1 MSTLRRM
8 RRALLVAIFFVSAPA
23 AHAAPNV
30 SISPSS
36 VVGQAPFAV
45 TLTAVG
51 AADTYSWDLG
61 DGARAEGQVVHHAYA
76 TGRYTATLTAT
87 QGGET
92 AQASVTILAA
102 KLTLSAPAKG
112 TYGRRVRMSGRIR
125 PALAGADV
133 VLRAA
138 EAGIAAA
145 RADRRGR
152 FQFRPRLGRPV
163 TYQVAFGPVLSN
175 VVAPAVR
182 PRLDISIP
190 RSRMIGQRLV
200 ISARLRPGD
209 AGSVQVRVWRGGRE
223 LAPRSLG
230 TGGVIRLPTR
240 RATSY
245 VLQVT
250 VEPAGEFARVIRT
263 LHTAVHVPYLSEGS
277 RGPSVRILE
286 RRLRELAFALHG
298 IDGLYAHDTTEAI
311 LAFQK
316 LHGLPRT
323 GQVGPGLWARLRRAH
338 RPRPRHRGTH
348 LEVSKGRQIL
358 LDVRGGRV
366 FRVVH
371 ISTGATGNTPIGRW
385 RIYRKSRGWDW
396 VLWYPMYFLRGF
408 AVHGYP
414 SVPAYPASHGCV
426 RVPMWIAPSLFAAH
440 PYGQRI
446 YVY

>member
-1 MSTLRRM
+1 MSTLRTM

-23 AHAAPNV
+23 AQAAPNV
-30 SISPSS
+30 SISPSG
-36 VVGQAPFAV
+36 VLGQSPFAV

-51 AADTYSWDLG
+51 TADTYTWDLG
-61 DGARAEGQVVHHAYA
+61 DGTQAEGLVVQHAYA

-87 QGGET
+87 QGGEAT
-92 AQASVTILAA
+92 QVRVTIVAA
-102 KLTLSAPAKG
+102 KLALSAPAKG
-112 TYGRRVRMSGRIR
+112 TYGRRVRISGRVV
-125 PALAGADV
+125 PALAGARV
-133 VLRAA
+133 ALH
-138 EAGIAAA
+138 AGETGVAAA
-145 RADRRGR
+145 KTDKRGR
-152 FQFRPRLGRPV
+152 FAFRPRLGRPV
-163 TYQVAFGPVLSN
+163 SYQVALGSILSN
-175 VVAPAVR
+175 AVTPAVR
-182 PRLDISIP
+182 PRLDISLP

-200 ISARLRPGD
+200 VGARLRPAD
-209 AGSVQVRVWRGGRE
+209 AGSLRVRVWRGGRE
-223 LAPRSLG
+223 LKPRSLG
-230 TGGVIRLPTR
+230 AGGVVRLPTR
-240 RATSY
+240 RATNY

-250 VEPAGEFARVIRT
+250 VEPAGEFARAIRT
-263 LHTAVHVPYLSEGS
+263 LHTAVHVPHLSEGS

-323 GQVGPGLWARLRRAH
+323 GHVGPALWARLRRAQ
-338 RPRPRHRGTH
+338 RPRPRYRGTH
-348 LEVSKGRQIL
+348 LEVSKSRQVL
-358 LDVRGGRV
+358 FDVRRDRV
-366 FRVVH
+366 FRIVH
-371 ISTGATGNTPIGRW
+371 VSTGVTGNTPIGRW
-385 RIYRKSRGWDW
+385 RIYRKSAGWDW

-440 PYGQRI
+440 PYGQTI

>member
-1 MSTLRRM
+1 M

-23 AHAAPNV
+23 AQAAPNV
-30 SISPSS
+30 SISPSG
-36 VVGQAPFAV
+36 VVGQSPFAV

-51 AADTYSWDLG
+51 AADSYSWDLG
-61 DGARAEGQVVHHAYA
+61 DGTRAEGQVVQHAYA
-76 TGRYTATLTAT
+76 TGRYTVTLTAT

-92 AQASVTILAA
+92 AQASATILAA
-102 KLTLSAPAKG
+102 KVTLSAPKKG

-133 VLRAA
+133 VLRVAGT
-138 EAGIAAA
+138 GIAAA
-145 RADRRGR
+145 RTDRKGR

-163 TYQVAFGPVLSN
+163 SYQVAFGSDPLERGRAGGAAETRHLDSPLAHDRPAPRAWARGCVPVTR
-175 VVAPAVR
+175 A
-182 PRLDISIP
+182 
-190 RSRMIGQRLV
+190 Q
-200 ISARLRPGD
+200 LR
-209 AGSVQVRVWRGGRE
+209 VRVWRGGRE

-230 TGGVIRLPTR
+230 RGGVVRLPTR
-240 RATSY
+240 RATNY

-250 VEPAGEFARVIRT
+250 VEPSGEFARVIRT
-263 LHTAVHVPYLSEGS
+263 LRAAVHVPYLSEGS

-286 RRLRELAFALHG
+286 RRLRELAFALRG

-323 GQVGPGLWARLRRAH
+323 GHVGPSLWARLRRAH
-338 RPRPRHRGTH
+338 RPRPRYRGTH

-358 LDVRGGRV
+358 FDVRGGRV

-371 ISTGATGNTPIGRW
+371 VSTGATGNTPIGRW

-440 PYGQRI
+440 PYGQTI

>member
-1 MSTLRRM
+1 M

-23 AHAAPNV
+23 AHAAPSV
-30 SISPSS
+30 SISPSG
-36 VVGQAPFAV
+36 VVGQAPFTV

-51 AADTYSWDLG
+51 AADTYAWDFG
-61 DGARAEGQVVHHAYA
+61 DGARADGPVVQHAYA
-76 TGRYTATLTAT
+76 SGRWTATLTAT
-87 QGGET
+87 QGGES
-92 AQASVTILAA
+92 AQAQVTLLAG
-102 KLTLSAPAKG
+102 KLLFAAPAKG
-112 TYGRRVRMSGRIR
+112 TYGRRVRMSGRII
-125 PALAGADV
+125 PALAGATIA
-133 VLRAA
+133 LRAA
-138 EAGIAAA
+138 ETGLATT
-145 RADRRGR
+145 RTDRRGR
-152 FQFRPRLGRPV
+152 FHFRPRLGRPMG
-163 TYQVAFGPVLSN
+163 YQVAFESILSK
-175 VVAPAVR
+175 VVTPAVQ

-200 ISARLRPGD
+200 IGARMRPAD
-209 AGSVQVRVWRGGRE
+209 AGRLQVRIWRGGRE
-223 LAPRSLG
+223 LARRSLG
-230 TGGVIRLPTR
+230 TRGIIRLPTR
-240 RATSY
+240 RATTY

-250 VEPAGEFARVIRT
+250 VRPAGEFARVIRT
-263 LHTAVHVPYLSEGS
+263 LRTAVHVPYLSEGS

-286 RRLRELAFALHG
+286 GRLRELALALHG

-323 GQVGPGLWARLRRAH
+323 GHVGPGLWARLRRAH
-338 RPRPRHRGTH
+338 RPRPRYRGTH

-358 LDVRGGRV
+358 FDVRGGQV
-366 FRVVH
+366 FRIVH
-371 ISTGATGNTPIGRW
+371 VSTGATGNTPVGRW

-440 PYGQRI
+440 PYGQTI